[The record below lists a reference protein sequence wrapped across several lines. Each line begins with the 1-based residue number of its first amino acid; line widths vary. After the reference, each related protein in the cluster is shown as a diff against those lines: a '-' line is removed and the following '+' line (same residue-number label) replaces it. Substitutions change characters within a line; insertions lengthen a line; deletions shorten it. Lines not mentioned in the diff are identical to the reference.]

1 MKNKIIR
8 VLATV
13 GLIVAIF
20 LILKGVFDIGKI
32 GIKGFSKLPILKC
45 EINDTN
51 GSKNTKFYDLEKIKN
66 ENPLNGLNS
75 DEKKEYL
82 NRQNL
87 EATTFLNNE
96 NMDQYTIMYR
106 NHDNG
111 ISKGWQATIK
121 KDTGE
126 IRISFPKHT
135 PVNASFDDVL
145 TAYAEA
151 QNFNGVCSEVKR
163 KNL

>member
-1 MKNKIIR
+1 M
-8 VLATV
+8 
-13 GLIVAIF
+13 
-20 LILKGVFDIGKI
+20 
-32 GIKGFSKLPILKC
+32 S
-45 EINDTN
+45 
-51 GSKNTKFYDLEKIKN
+51 
-66 ENPLNGLNS
+66 S
-75 DEKKEYL
+75 DDKKEYL

-87 EATTFLNNE
+87 EITTFLNNE

-135 PVNASFDDVL
+135 PVGASFDDVL

-151 QNFNGVCSEVKR
+151 QNFKWCMFRSK
-163 KNL
+163 KKKSLK

>member
-1 MKNKIIR
+1 MKKKIIR
-8 VLATV
+8 VLATI
-13 GLIVAIF
+13 GLVIAIF

-32 GIKGFSKLPILKC
+32 GIKSFSKLPILKC

-51 GSKNTKFYDLEKIKN
+51 GSKNTQFYDLQKIKN
-66 ENPLNGLNS
+66 ENPLNGMNS